1 MRLIYLADMLSSFG
15 IQVTEND
22 VIVVKNIRPFSVGDR
37 VQFDKVLAVG
47 GREWTMFGRPILP

>member
-1 MRLIYLADMLSSFG
+1 MLV
-15 IQVTEND
+15 IWLQVTEND
-22 VIVVKNIRPFSVGDR
+22 VIVVKKIRPFSVGDR